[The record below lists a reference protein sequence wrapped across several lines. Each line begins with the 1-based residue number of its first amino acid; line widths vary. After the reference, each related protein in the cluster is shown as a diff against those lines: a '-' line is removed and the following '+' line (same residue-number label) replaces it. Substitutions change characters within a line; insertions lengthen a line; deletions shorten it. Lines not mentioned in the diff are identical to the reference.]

1 MLECED
7 CGRDIET
14 GDDYYRVGSD
24 ILCESC
30 MNARYRHFV
39 DEGPDR
45 DEDVYYKEHGFDFAD
60 GTHVDY

>member
-39 DEGPDR
+39 DKGPDR
-45 DEDVYYKEHGFDFAD
+45 DD
-60 GTHVDY
+60 GTHYDY